1 MIRPICKKY
10 RILYDFS
17 LDNRTL
23 CDYNKGNSYK
33 RQGKGSER
41 NYFSFPLI
49 QKFTLFTE
57 AGAELKSAPAFYTK
71 MYISDK

>member
-10 RILYDFS
+10 RILYDFL

-57 AGAELKSAPAFYTK
+57 AGAE
-71 MYISDK
+71 YIRARFLHKNVYI